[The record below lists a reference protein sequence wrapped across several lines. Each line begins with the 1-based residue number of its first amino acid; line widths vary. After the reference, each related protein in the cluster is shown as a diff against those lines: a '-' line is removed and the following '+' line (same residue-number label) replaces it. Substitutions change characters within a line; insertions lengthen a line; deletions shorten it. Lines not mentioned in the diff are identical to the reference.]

1 MPLARH
7 QKLFP
12 HFRETGT
19 AVFAVEEVEYGRH
32 DLVCLLCTLMATEP
46 CIASAARMKARLVSF
61 GFGLLFQLQDARS

>member
-1 MPLARH
+1 MSGLSQEDGR
-7 QKLFP
+7 LFD
-12 HFRETGT
+12 
-19 AVFAVEEVEYGRH
+19 VLRH